1 MADAA
6 PAAASGPPP
15 TPAQELSD
23 RRAPQRDSV
32 IAAMAQLRGGASPAP
47 TPSGSTAGAVPAH
60 PSPAPAAEST
70 SPALPVDSSPAAA
83 GAGAAGSATDS
94 QPAQGTPAAATA
106 PSDQIAE
113 DHPALVALRKQE
125 QHVRRQLA
133 AERDKFTAEMERDR
147 AAHQARVAKAESFES
162 RVAHLKSDPAALI
175 DLLTDAG
182 FGEADFEPLGKLL
195 YGHSPEGQK
204 QPGYKT
210 VAHQSLAQRQLAD
223 KVAALEKQLGEA
235 TAAQARAAQEAQVR
249 ADLDRWYA
257 GVTKAVGDDA
267 PLARAA
273 MAKNPDR
280 VRERMTALA
289 ERIWTQSGP
298 SDDLRDAPT
307 PAQVIRAYEAERAAE
322 LEELGIDPKTAFR
335 PAAPPRPAATLAP
348 SAPAAVTTPPAP
360 PAPSPA
366 TQGTPPGKAPPM
378 TREEFLAELARR
390 KAGGEL

>member
-6 PAAASGPPP
+6 PATPPAPSGPPP
-15 TPAQELSD
+15 TPAQELAD

-32 IAAMAQLRGGASPAP
+32 IAAMAQLRGEAPATP

-60 PSPAPAAEST
+60 PSPAPVAEST
-70 SPALPVDSSPAAA
+70 SPAPTSEPATA
-83 GAGAAGSATDS
+83 
-94 QPAQGTPAAATA
+94 PAPADATPAAAPAT
-106 PSDQIAE
+106 PTPTEIAE

-133 AERDKFTAEMERDR
+133 AERDKFAADMERDR

-162 RVAHLKSDPAALI
+162 RVSQLKADPAALI

-204 QPGYKT
+204 QPGYKA

-235 TAAQARAAQEAQVR
+235 TAAQQRAAQEAQVR

-257 GVTKAVGDDA
+257 VVTKAVGDDA

-289 ERIWTQSGP
+289 ERLWTQSGP

-307 PAQVIRAYEAERAAE
+307 PTQVIRAYESERAAE
-322 LEELGIDPKTAFR
+322 LEELGIDPKTAFK
-335 PAAPPRPAATLAP
+335 PAAPPRPAVTLAP

-360 PAPSPA
+360 PTPSPA